1 MSDPVVLVIE
11 DDPAWQTLF
20 SELVTDAGF
29 RAHVVGTVADARRA
43 LKTDR
48 FSAAVVDISLSLPD
62 HADRGGVTVLQLIA
76 RLPEPCPAI
85 VVTGYATVEL
95 AVETLAELDARY
107 LFRKEAF
114 NRRKFIGL
122 LQHLVTPAGVLSR
135 LSARELEVLQLVSQ
149 GLTNRVIA
157 EKLVISVNTV
167 KKHVQSIF
175 TKLNVNSRA
184 AAVTKTI
191 KRS

>member
-1 MSDPVVLVIE
+1 
-11 DDPAWQTLF
+11 
-20 SELVTDAGF
+20 
-29 RAHVVGTVADARRA
+29 
-43 LKTDR
+43 
-48 FSAAVVDISLSLPD
+48 
-62 HADRGGVTVLQLIA
+62 
-76 RLPEPCPAI
+76 
-85 VVTGYATVEL
+85 
-95 AVETLAELDARY
+95 
-107 LFRKEAF
+107 
-114 NRRKFIGL
+114 L